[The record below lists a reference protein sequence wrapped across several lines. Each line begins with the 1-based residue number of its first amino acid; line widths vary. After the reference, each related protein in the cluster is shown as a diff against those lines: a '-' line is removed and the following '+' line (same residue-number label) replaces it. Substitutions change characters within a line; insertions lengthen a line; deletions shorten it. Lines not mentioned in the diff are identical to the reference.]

1 MRSLVPKVTVP
12 APDKVTIDA
21 PEVVPEISNVPLA
34 ATLDEDAIAPEV
46 LSAKVPKEIVVVP
59 VYVLAPDN
67 VSVPLP
73 TLVIATFAVLPS

>member
-21 PEVVPEISNVPLA
+21 LVVTVEISNVPLA

-46 LSAKVPKEIVVVP
+46 LSAKVAPLLIMVAP
-59 VYVLAPDN
+59 V
-67 VSVPLP
+67 
-73 TLVIATFAVLPS
+73 